1 MSIYTKRG
9 DKGETCLIGSKDGGK
24 QVSKDSLRICA
35 IGAVD
40 ELNSCVGIVRSF
52 SEDKGSDKKLKVI
65 QSDLLTAG
73 SILGG
78 SELKFYN
85 SKTKK
90 LEKEID
96 GLEKKLPKLTNF
108 IIPNGTK
115 IASFLHFARTLSRR
129 AEREVVALSRIEEVK
144 PQILVYLNRL
154 SDYLFT
160 LARNENH
167 KSEVEDDLWKQ

>member
-1 MSIYTKRG
+1 MTIYTKRG
-9 DKGETCLIGSKDGGK
+9 DAGETTLFTKGSK
-24 QVSKDSLRICA
+24 VSKDSLRICA

-40 ELNSCVGIVRSF
+40 ELNSFLGVVVSF
-52 SEDKGSDKKLKVI
+52 SEDKRLNSKLKGI
-65 QSDLLTAG
+65 QGDLLTVG
-73 SILGG
+73 SILGV
-78 SELKFYN
+78 SDLKFYN

-96 GLEKKLPKLTNF
+96 ELEQKLPKLANF

-115 IASFLHFARTLSRR
+115 IASLLHYARTVSRR
-129 AEREVVALSRIEEVK
+129 AEREVVALSKIEEVK

-154 SDYLFT
+154 SDYLFM

-167 KSEVEDDLWKQ
+167 KSEVADDLWR